1 MKRYLALTMLMA
13 SMFVH
18 CAEARTPVRVWV
30 PWEGPDGEAI
40 AAAAKAFNK
49 EQGEYDVQVSV
60 VPAAGIDASAD
71 DSQAGQFLTAVRSGN
86 PPDLVLYW
94 GNDVIAG
101 LVAKNAIAP
110 LDALLGPVQ
119 LGSFAFNSA
128 AWESMKYAGHVW
140 GVPQMINAR
149 LLFINSAHAQAAGL
163 DVRKPPQTIKELDAW
178 AERMTQRDASG
189 AIRRLGFLPWSG
201 QGKPDIWTGYFGGAL
216 IDPVTRRP
224 NVQNVGTLEAAQWFE
239 RTARKWGPEHL
250 ARFTASFANI
260 KQSSAG
266 DPFVEG
272 RVSMQ
277 VNGAWHANFIR
288 KANPNLK
295 YVVARVPVGGA
306 GKYGSTFI
314 DGNTW
319 LLPRGAKSPQGAMQ
333 FVSWISQG
341 RRNAELADRVYNVS
355 PVRDALPYQQSLG
368 DPAIRLSVA
377 MVSNPG
383 SFALP
388 QSEQM
393 LVVRREL
400 EAGFADVVAGT
411 ATATDML
418 AAVQK
423 QLDGQKPAR

>member
-1 MKRYLALTMLMA
+1 MKRYAALFLFTAALLASTA
-13 SMFVH
+13 Q
-18 CAEARTPVRVWV
+18 ARTPLRIWI
-30 PWEGPDGEAI
+30 PWDGPDGEAI
-40 AAAAKAFNK
+40 SAAAKAFGR
-49 EQGEYDVQVSV
+49 EQPDYDIQVSV
-60 VPAAGIDASAD
+60 VPAAGIDASSD
-71 DSQAGQFLTAVRSGN
+71 DGQSGQFLTAVRNGN

-101 LVAKNAIAP
+101 LVAKNAIVP
-110 LDALLGPVQ
+110 LDELLGAVQ

-128 AWESMKYAGHVW
+128 AWTAMKYNGHVW

-149 LLFINSAHAQAAGL
+149 LLFINAAHAKAAGL

-178 AERMTQRDASG
+178 ADRMTLRDASG

-201 QGKPDIWTGYFGGAL
+201 QGKPDIWTGYFGGSL
-216 IDPVTRRP
+216 INPATGQPD
-224 NVQNVGTLEAAQWFE
+224 VQNGGTLEAARWFE
-239 RTARKWGPEHL
+239 RTTRKWGPENL
-250 ARFTASFANI
+250 ARFTASFADI

-277 VNGAWHANFIR
+277 VNGGWHANFIR

-319 LLPRGAKSPQGAMQ
+319 LVPRGARNAPAAMK
-333 FVSWISQG
+333 FVAWLSQG

-355 PVRDALPYQQSLG
+355 PVRDALPFQESLG

-388 QSEQM
+388 QSDRM
-393 LVVRREL
+393 LAVRRQL
-400 EAGFADVVAGT
+400 ESGFNDIVSGS
-411 ATATDML
+411 ATAAEML
-418 AAVQK
+418 AEAQK
-423 QLDGQKPAR
+423 QLDRQKPAR